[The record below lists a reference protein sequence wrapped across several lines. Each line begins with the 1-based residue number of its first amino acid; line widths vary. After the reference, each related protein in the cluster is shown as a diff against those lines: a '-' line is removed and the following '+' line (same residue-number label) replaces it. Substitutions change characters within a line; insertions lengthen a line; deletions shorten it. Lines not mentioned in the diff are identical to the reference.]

1 MNKVVRKI
9 IEIDEERCDGCGL
22 CVLDCAE
29 GAIAIINGKA
39 KIVKDEYCDGLGACL
54 GACPQDA
61 LHIIEREAPE
71 FDEEAAMEWVKQRDA
86 QEETTEPTQT
96 PTPSGRGCIGA
107 QVKSIDTVQIGTPE
121 HTLAGPGHWPLKI
134 RLVPPTAP
142 FLNDADVLV
151 AADCAAAAS
160 PLFHSEFAKGCVVL
174 IGCPK
179 FDDTSEYVRKL
190 ADIIANGGIRSIS
203 VLRMEVPCCTGL
215 SRALADAIKLSGR
228 KIEAKE
234 TIMTCGGA
242 RAQKTLFG

>member
-29 GAIAIINGKA
+29 GAIQIINGKA

-86 QEETTEPTQT
+86 KEAEAKAT
-96 PTPSGRGCIGA
+96 PASSPCGCMGSH
-107 QVKSIDTVQIGTPE
+107 VKSMKTVEIEVPGNKVS
-121 HTLAGPGHWPLKI
+121 GPGHWPLKI

-142 FLNDADVLV
+142 YLKGADVLV

-160 PLFHSEFAKGCVVL
+160 PIFHSEFAKDKVVL

-179 FDDTSEYVRKL
+179 FDDTNEYVNKL
-190 ADIIANGGIRSIS
+190 ADIIRTSGIRSIS

-215 SRALADAIKLSGR
+215 SRALADAIKLSGVA
-228 KIEAKE
+228 IEAKE

-242 RAQKTLFG
+242 RAEKTMFG

>member
-1 MNKVVRKI
+1 MNTVVRKI

-29 GAIAIINGKA
+29 GAIQIIDGKA

-71 FDEEAAMEWVKQRDA
+71 FDEEAAMAWVAERDA
-86 QEETTEPTQT
+86 KEEAAKEAPKSS
-96 PTPSGRGCIGA
+96 PCGCMGSH
-107 QVKSIDTVQIGTPE
+107 VKSMKTVEIEVPGSKVS
-121 HTLAGPGHWPLKI
+121 GPGHWPLKI
-134 RLVPPTAP
+134 CLVPPTAP
-142 FLNDADVLV
+142 YLKDADVLV

-160 PLFHSEFAKGCVVL
+160 PIFHSEFARGKVVL

-179 FDDTSEYVRKL
+179 FDDTNEYVHKL
-190 ADIIANGGIRSIS
+190 ADIIRNSGIRSIS

-215 SRALADAIKLSGR
+215 SRALADAIKLSGVD
-228 KIEAKE
+228 IEAQE

-242 RAQKTLFG
+242 KAQKTMFG

>member
-1 MNKVVRKI
+1 MNTVVRKI

-29 GAIAIINGKA
+29 GAIQIIDGVA

-61 LHIIEREAPE
+61 LKIIEREAPE
-71 FDEEAAMEWVKQRDA
+71 FDEEAAMEWVRERDA
-86 QEETTEPTQT
+86 KEAAAKEEAPKSS
-96 PTPSGRGCIGA
+96 PCGCMGS
-107 QVKSIDTVQIGTPE
+107 QVKSMKTVEIQVPGNKVS
-121 HTLAGPGHWPLKI
+121 GPGHWPLKI

-142 FLNDADVLV
+142 YLKNADVLV

-160 PLFHSEFAKGCVVL
+160 PIFHSEFAAGKVVL

-179 FDDTSEYVRKL
+179 FDDTQEFVRKL
-190 ADIIANGGIRSIS
+190 ADIIRNSGIRSIG

-215 SRALADAIKLSGR
+215 SKALADAIKLSGVD
-228 KIEAKE
+228 IDATE
-234 TIMTCGGA
+234 TIMTCGGG
-242 RAQKTLFG
+242 RAEKGMFG

>member
-29 GAIAIINGKA
+29 GAIQIINGKA

-86 QEETTEPTQT
+86 QETATKKALASSPC
-96 PTPSGRGCIGA
+96 GCMGS
-107 QVKSIDTVQIGTPE
+107 QVKSMKTVEIAVPGSKVS
-121 HTLAGPGHWPLKI
+121 GPGHWPLKI

-142 FLNDADVLV
+142 YLKNADVLV

-160 PLFHSEFAKGCVVL
+160 PIFHSEFAKDKVVL

-179 FDDTSEYVRKL
+179 FDDTNEYVKKL
-190 ADIIANGGIRSIS
+190 ADIIHSSGIRSIS

-215 SRALADAIKLSGR
+215 SRALADAIKLSGAA
-228 KIEAKE
+228 IEATE

-242 RAQKTLFG
+242 RAEKTMFG